1 MGISTQSKTK
11 VNDQAASPEEKKTL
25 RTNAVAGQEIEDL
38 GGPTPQNYKSTD
50 DSAKVDSSKKISK
63 SKTKVNSGEKPAESG
78 SYLKN
83 IIWKEAKDEE
93 DDEDEEE
100 YPKFKKMKKA
110 KEDDEDEDEDEEDEE
125 SPKSKKMKE
134 AKEEDDEDDE
144 DEDEE
149 DEESPKSKKSK
160 KSKKMDDE
168 EDDVKEKYDIL
179 KKAAY
184 KVKTECFSVD
194 IKEDFD
200 ALTLGEELTET
211 FKNKAKVIFESAVK
225 SKINEQLDKIEE
237 TYLVAVTEEVEAYK
251 ISVVEKVDAF
261 LNYICEEWLVENEI
275 AIESGLKLEIAEN
288 FMQGIKTVFQESYVE
303 IPEEKVSVLDELT
316 EKLNSLETK
325 LDEQIEKNVELNTLV
340 ETYERDRIIKDFA
353 DGLADSQ
360 KEKFYCLAEALNYDE
375 ETFKDSLQVLKE
387 SYFHKTAKP
396 ASEDNLVSS
405 QILTESMDSYVK
417 AISRWSK

>member
-110 KEDDEDEDEDEEDEE
+110 KE
-125 SPKSKKMKE
+125 
-134 AKEEDDEDDE
+134 EDDE

-261 LNYICEEWLVENEI
+261 LNYICEEWLAENEI